1 MSNVW
6 IEFFDTLW
14 NLIKIILSL
23 VVLLLN
29 PLLLIMKFIALNL
42 MNFISLLI
50 SNFIYLGYLFGM
62 LIKSLSEYLKF
73 IPLIFENIIKYFYI
87 IQDYIIYIIA
97 FVYAMFE
104 WWFGFVENGAEEEFF

>member
-29 PLLLIMKFIALNL
+29 PLLLIVKFITLNL

-87 IQDYIIYIIA
+87 VLDYIVYIIA
-97 FVYAMFE
+97 LVYAMFE